1 MNLHLKPLRL
11 ANLQWLQLKMDGNAV
26 QRTQKQVLDPMFDLS
41 TIAIVKTKWKDKCTL
56 ALVRPVSKTSI
67 VM

>member
-1 MNLHLKPLRL
+1 
-11 ANLQWLQLKMDGNAV
+11 MDGNAV

-56 ALVRPVSKTSI
+56 ALVSRPVSKTSI